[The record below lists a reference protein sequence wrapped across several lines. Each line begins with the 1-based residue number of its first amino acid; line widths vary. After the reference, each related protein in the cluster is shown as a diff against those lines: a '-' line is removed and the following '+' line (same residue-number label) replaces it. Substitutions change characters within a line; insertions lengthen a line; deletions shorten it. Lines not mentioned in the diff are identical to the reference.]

1 MNMMLKYSIMNE
13 IRKIYQTS
21 LMELLSQ
28 ANHVHRQHHVVG
40 EVQLCHLISYKTGG
54 CTEDCSYCAQSAR
67 YQTEVAPL
75 PLMQKDALFTQA
87 RAAIEVGASRICIG
101 AAWRGVRDGKAFD
114 TILEVV
120 RELTE
125 NGVEVCC
132 TLGMLEKHQALQLRE
147 AGLYA
152 YNHNLDTS
160 RTFYRSIISTR
171 TYDDRLQ
178 TLKRVKKAGI
188 SMCCG
193 GIIGLGESREDRIA
207 LLHTLSQI
215 KPESIP
221 INFLGAVEG
230 TPLEKQPPLPI
241 WEMLRMI
248 ATARIIM
255 PKALIRLSAG
265 RIERSLEE
273 QALCFMAG
281 ANSLFIGEK
290 LLTITNPTFNDDEKM
305 FELFGLKKRAPFKAK
320 READAAGQSP
330 QN

>member
-1 MNMMLKYSIMNE
+1 MFVMNK
-13 IRKIYQTS
+13 IRKIYQTP
-21 LMELLSQ
+21 LIELLSQ
-28 ANHVHRQHHVVG
+28 ANHIHRQHHEAG

-54 CTEDCSYCAQSAR
+54 CTEDCAYCPQSAR

-75 PLMQKDALFTQA
+75 PLMQKEALLAQA
-87 RAAIEVGASRICIG
+87 RKAVEAGASRVCIG

-120 RELTE
+120 KELTE
-125 NGVEVCC
+125 NGIEVCC
-132 TLGMLEKHQALQLRE
+132 TLGLLNQQQAQRLKA

-160 RTFYRSIISTR
+160 RAFYKTIITTR

-178 TLKRVKKAGI
+178 TLKRVEKAGI

-193 GIIGLGESREDRIA
+193 GIIGMGESREDRIA
-207 LLHTLSQI
+207 LLHTLSKIQ
-215 KPESIP
+215 PESVP
-221 INFLGAVEG
+221 INFLTPVEG
-230 TPLEKQPPLPI
+230 TPLGGRAPEPV

-248 ATARIIM
+248 ATARIVM

-265 RIERSLEE
+265 RIGRSLEE

-281 ANSLFIGEK
+281 TNSIWIGEK
-290 LLTITNPTFNDDEKM
+290 LLTTTNPSVNDDNAM
-305 FELFGLKKRAPFKAK
+305 FELFGLKARTPFK
-320 READAAGQSP
+320 RERKARSAQEQTA